1 MSKINLSQINRLKYV
16 IICLFLCYASYAQ
29 KTPTDLLIGNWDLT
43 VYELKGKDQKMTLLF
58 DNSNVDSSF
67 QVLVNK
73 MANDVNQTAVD
84 IPQDSLVLLKKEYI
98 QQVKYLSKSYFKFA
112 PNGKCKH
119 NLINDRQKFK
129 TVDDSYTIKDNT
141 IFLGDG
147 SKYKIVSVTATKLVI
162 QSNNGKMQLTY
173 TRQ

>member
-1 MSKINLSQINRLKYV
+1 MNCFKYTT
-16 IICLFLCYASYAQ
+16 ILLFLCSFTASYAQ
-29 KTPTDLLIGNWDLT
+29 EPYTDQLIGNWELT

-73 MANDVNQTAVD
+73 MANDVNQTEVD
-84 IPQDSLVLLKKEYI
+84 IPQDSLALLKKEYI
-98 QQVKYLSKSYFKFA
+98 QQVKYLSKSYFKFSTH
-112 PNGKCKH
+112 GKCKH

-129 TVDDSYTIKDNT
+129 TVDDTYTIKDNT

-147 SKYKIVSVTATKLVI
+147 SKYKIVSVAATKLVI